1 MHDFKQR
8 KKSDEKKYE
17 EYVQKF
23 RKPAAKT

>member
-17 EYVQKF
+17 EYVKRF
-23 RKPAAKT
+23 KKPASKD